1 MKILSKSEIIEM
13 LQEGIINVQ
22 FTKVDGS
29 ERLMHCTLK
38 TDLVPAD
45 LDKAKDTNAKERK
58 QNEDVVSAWDTEN
71 QGWRSFRLDR
81 VIEIYK

>member
-13 LQEGIINVQ
+13 LQEGIINVK

-29 ERLMHCTLK
+29 ERLMQCTLK

-58 QNEDVVSAWDTEN
+58 QNEDAVSAWDTEN